1 MSNPELI
8 LVVDD
13 TPANLEVV
21 CETLGDAGYEVA
33 TAINGDRALKRV
45 QAYPPDL
52 ILLDVQM
59 PGMDGFETCQR
70 LKADSTTAS
79 IPIIFMTALS
89 DADSKEKGFVLGAV
103 DYITKP
109 FQEKEMLRRVK
120 THLQLRQLT
129 KNLEQRVAEQ
139 TANLEATLRQLQQS
153 QLQLVHSEKMST
165 LGNLVAGV
173 AHEINNPLGFIAGN
187 LKPAQDE
194 IEDLF
199 RLIDLYR
206 KELSQPSATLQAL
219 VKAMDLEYLQEDLPN
234 LIGSMQEGVDRIRTI
249 STSLRTFSRSDCDRP
264 ILCNIHDGID
274 STIMILKHR
283 LRANEARREIKVI
296 TDYGDLP
303 RLECFSGQLNQVFMN
318 ILANAIDALEDSN
331 QGRSFA
337 EIQANPNQ
345 IIIKTELSEDQHQ
358 FVIRIQDNGSGMTDA
373 VKQKIF
379 EHLFTT
385 KGVGQG
391 TGLGLAIAHQIVVEK
406 HSGTLEVNSTLGQ
419 GTEFVISIP
428 MQATAVK
435 DLQATS
441 CLIAA

>member
-1 MSNPELI
+1 MSSPELI

-13 TPANLEVV
+13 TPANLEVI
-21 CETLGDAGYEVA
+21 CETLSDAGYIVA

-59 PGMDGFETCQR
+59 PGIDGFETCQR
-70 LKADSTTAS
+70 LKAEPKTAT

-89 DADSKEKGFVLGAV
+89 DAQSKEKGFELGAV

-109 FQEKEMLRRVK
+109 FQEQEVLARVK

-139 TANLEATLRQLQQS
+139 TADLEAALIQLQQS
-153 QLQLVHSEKMST
+153 QIHLVQKEKMSA

-173 AHEINNPLGFIAGN
+173 AHEINNPLGFIAAN
-187 LKPAQDE
+187 LKPAQNY
-194 IEDLF
+194 IKDLF
-199 RLIDLYR
+199 QVIALYQ
-206 KELSQPSATLQAL
+206 KELVAPSATIQAFL
-219 VKAMDLEYLQEDLPN
+219 KEIDLEYLQEDLPK
-234 LIGSMQEGVDRIRTI
+234 LIDSMQEGVDRINAI
-249 STSLRTFSRSDCDRP
+249 SISLRTFSRSDCEIP
-264 ILCNIHDGID
+264 IPYNTHGGID
-274 STIMILKHR
+274 STILILKHR
-283 LRANEARREIKVI
+283 LKANESRPEIQVI

-303 RLECFSGQLNQVFMN
+303 QVECFAGQLNQVFMN
-318 ILANAIDALEDSN
+318 LLANAIDALEESN
-331 QGRSFA
+331 TGRSFA
-337 EIQANPNQ
+337 QIKAKPNQ
-345 IIIKTELSEDQHQ
+345 ITVKTQLSQSHAA
-358 FVIRIQDNGSGMTDA
+358 IGIQDNGTGMTDA

-391 TGLGLAIAHQIVVEK
+391 TGLGLAIARQIVVQK
-406 HSGTLEVNSTLGQ
+406 HSGTLEVNSTLGE

-428 MQATAVK
+428 VKAIAVK
-435 DLQATS
+435 DIQARI
-441 CLIAA
+441 CVDAV

>member
-1 MSNPELI
+1 MYSPGLI

-21 CETLGDAGYEVA
+21 CETLSDAGYEVA

-59 PGMDGFETCQR
+59 PGIDGFETCQR
-70 LKADSTTAS
+70 LKADPKTAS

-89 DADSKEKGFVLGAV
+89 DAQSKEKGFVLGAV

-109 FQEKEMLRRVK
+109 FQEKEMVARVK

-139 TANLEATLRQLQQS
+139 TAHLEAALTQLQQS
-153 QLQLVHSEKMST
+153 QLHLIQKEKMSA

-173 AHEINNPLGFIAGN
+173 AHEINNPLGFIAAN
-187 LKPAQDE
+187 LKPAQYY
-194 IEDLF
+194 IKDLF
-199 RLIDLYR
+199 QVIALYQ
-206 KELSQPSATLQAL
+206 KELAYPSATLQAFL
-219 VKAMDLEYLQEDLPN
+219 EEVELEYLQEDLPK
-234 LIGSMQEGVDRIRTI
+234 LIDSMQKGVDRINTI

-264 ILCNIHDGID
+264 IPCNIHDGID
-274 STIMILKHR
+274 STILILKHR
-283 LRANEARREIKVI
+283 LKANECRPSIQVI

-303 RLECFSGQLNQVFMN
+303 QVECFAGQLNQVFMN
-318 ILANAIDALEDSN
+318 LLANAIDALEESN
-331 QGRSFA
+331 TGRSFA
-337 EIQANPNQ
+337 QIKAKPNQ
-345 IIIKTELSEDQHQ
+345 ITVKTQLSQSQ
-358 FVIRIQDNGSGMTDA
+358 AVIRIQDNGIGMTDA

-391 TGLGLAIAHQIVVEK
+391 TGLGLAIARQIVVQK
-406 HSGTLEVNSTLGQ
+406 HSGTLEVNSTLGE

-428 MQATAVK
+428 VKYLAVK
-435 DLQATS
+435 DLQARI
-441 CLIAA
+441 CVDAV